1 MGSYRH
7 GSGGVVM
14 WTRKAS
20 LMLTSGVSLILIGM
34 MISNFQLMIVGL
46 TFISFL
52 AINGWVYGHSEL
64 EITRTINDTETPMVN
79 VYKGDDVTVEITISN
94 NSYRRTQQLE
104 VYDNVP
110 HEMKMRQGINQ
121 MRMNLGPGQS
131 ARIRY
136 KVRCPLRGHYTIGPV
151 SVRYRNAFN
160 LFVTESQL
168 EDRTDITVF
177 PQVREIEE
185 ALLRSDVPKMYTGAT
200 TLKTPGPGMEFYS
213 LREYLPSDAFRSINW
228 KAFARTGELMVNE
241 KTRDAVTDVFIILD
255 TRDVSRIGTVLKNPL
270 EMGTIAAASI
280 SSYFIRR
287 RDSVAL
293 VTYGERMEYLSP
305 ETGDNQGYKV
315 LSRLA
320 AVRAKGSMPLQAVT
334 NAMSS
339 RVSRGS
345 PIFIISSLEGD
356 GTTLPA
362 IRDLAGKGH
371 EVIVLSPSSI
381 DLERLISRI
390 PRMSYE
396 VLKLE
401 RQNRLTALSGYGAK
415 VIDWMPDVELS
426 QALLQVR
433 TV

>member
-1 MGSYRH
+1 
-7 GSGGVVM
+7 M
-14 WTRKAS
+14 WTRKAA
-20 LMLTSGVSLILIGM
+20 LMLTSGISLILIGM
-34 MISNFQLMIVGL
+34 MISNFQLMIAGL

-52 AINGWVYGHSEL
+52 AINGWVSGHSDL
-64 EITRTINDTETPMVN
+64 EITRTINGTETTMAN
-79 VYKGDDVTVEITISN
+79 VYKGDDVIVELTISN

-104 VYDNVP
+104 VFDNVP

-131 ARIRY
+131 ARIKYR
-136 KVRCPLRGHYTIGPV
+136 VRCPLRGHYTLGPV
-151 SVRYRNAFN
+151 SVRYRNVFN
-160 LFVTESQL
+160 LFANESKVQ
-168 EDRTDITVF
+168 DRTDITVF

-213 LREYLPSDAFRSINW
+213 LREYLPGDAFRSINW

-280 SSYFIRR
+280 SNYFIRR

-293 VTYGERMEYLSP
+293 VTYGERMNYLPP

-315 LSRLA
+315 LSNLA

-339 RVSRGS
+339 RMSRGS
-345 PIFIISSLEGD
+345 PVFIISSLEGD

-362 IRDLAGKGH
+362 IRNLAARGH

-401 RQNRLTALSGYGAK
+401 RQNRLTAISGYGAK

>member
-1 MGSYRH
+1 
-7 GSGGVVM
+7 M

-293 VTYGERMEYLSP
+293 VTYGERMEYLPP

-339 RVSRGS
+339 RISRGS

>member
-1 MGSYRH
+1 
-7 GSGGVVM
+7 M
-14 WTRKAS
+14 WTRKAA
-20 LMLTSGVSLILIGM
+20 LMLTSGISLILIGM
-34 MISNFQLMIVGL
+34 MISNFQLMIAGL

-52 AINGWVYGHSEL
+52 AINGWVSGHSDL
-64 EITRTINDTETPMVN
+64 EITRTINGTETTMAN
-79 VYKGDDVTVEITISN
+79 VYKGDDVIVELTISN

-104 VYDNVP
+104 VFDNVP

-131 ARIRY
+131 ARIKYR
-136 KVRCPLRGHYTIGPV
+136 VRCPLRGHYTLGPI
-151 SVRYRNAFN
+151 SVRYRNVFN
-160 LFVTESQL
+160 LFANESKVQ
-168 EDRTDITVF
+168 DRTDITVF

-213 LREYLPSDAFRSINW
+213 LREYLPGDAFRSINW

-270 EMGTIAAASI
+270 EMGTIAAASV
-280 SSYFIRR
+280 SNYFIRR

-293 VTYGERMEYLSP
+293 VTYGDKMDYLPP
-305 ETGDNQGYKV
+305 ETGDKQGYKV
-315 LSRLA
+315 LSNLA

-339 RVSRGS
+339 RMSRGS
-345 PIFIISSLEGD
+345 PVFIISSLEGD

-362 IRDLAGKGH
+362 IRNLAGRGH

-401 RQNRLTALSGYGAK
+401 RQNRLTAISGYGAK

>member
-1 MGSYRH
+1 
-7 GSGGVVM
+7 M
-14 WTRKAS
+14 WTRKAA
-20 LMLTSGVSLILIGM
+20 LMLTSGISLILIGM
-34 MISNFQLMIVGL
+34 MISNFQLMIAGL

-52 AINGWVYGHSEL
+52 AINGWVSGHSDL
-64 EITRTINDTETPMVN
+64 EITRTINGTETTMAN
-79 VYKGDDVTVEITISN
+79 VYKGDDVIVELTISN

-104 VYDNVP
+104 VFDNVP

-131 ARIRY
+131 ARIKYR
-136 KVRCPLRGHYTIGPV
+136 VRCPLRGHYTLGPV
-151 SVRYRNAFN
+151 SVRYRNVFN
-160 LFVTESQL
+160 LFANESKVQ
-168 EDRTDITVF
+168 DRTDITVF

-185 ALLRSDVPKMYTGAT
+185 ALLRSNVPKMYTGAT

-213 LREYLPSDAFRSINW
+213 LREYLPGDAFRSINW
-228 KAFARTGELMVNE
+228 KAYARTGELMVNE

-280 SSYFIRR
+280 SNYFIRR

-293 VTYGERMEYLSP
+293 VTYGERMNYLPP

-315 LSRLA
+315 LSNLA

-339 RVSRGS
+339 RMSRGS
-345 PIFIISSLEGD
+345 PVFIISSLEGD

-362 IRDLAGKGH
+362 IRNLAGRGH

-401 RQNRLTALSGYGAK
+401 RQNRLTAISGYGDK
-415 VIDWMPDVELS
+415 VNDWMPDVELS

>member
-1 MGSYRH
+1 
-7 GSGGVVM
+7 M

-79 VYKGDDVTVEITISN
+79 VYKGDDVTVELTISN

-136 KVRCPLRGHYTIGPV
+136 KIRCPLRGHYTIGPV

-280 SSYFIRR
+280 SNYFIRR

-339 RVSRGS
+339 RISRGS

>member
-1 MGSYRH
+1 
-7 GSGGVVM
+7 M
-14 WTRKAS
+14 WTRKAA
-20 LMLTSGVSLILIGM
+20 LMLTSGISLILIGM
-34 MISNFQLMIVGL
+34 MISNFQLMIAGL

-52 AINGWVYGHSEL
+52 AINGWVSGHSDL
-64 EITRTINDTETPMVN
+64 EITRTINGTETTMAN
-79 VYKGDDVTVEITISN
+79 VYKGDDVIVELTISN

-104 VYDNVP
+104 VFDNVP

-131 ARIRY
+131 ARIKYR
-136 KVRCPLRGHYTIGPV
+136 VRCPLRGHYTLGPV
-151 SVRYRNAFN
+151 SVRYRNVFN
-160 LFVTESQL
+160 LFANESKVQ
-168 EDRTDITVF
+168 DRTDITVF

-213 LREYLPSDAFRSINW
+213 LREYLPGDAFRSINW
-228 KAFARTGELMVNE
+228 KAYARTGELMVNE

-280 SSYFIRR
+280 SNYFIRR

-293 VTYGERMEYLSP
+293 VTYGERMNYLPP

-315 LSRLA
+315 LSNLA

-339 RVSRGS
+339 RMSRGS
-345 PIFIISSLEGD
+345 PVFIISSLEGD

-362 IRDLAGKGH
+362 IRNLAGRGH

-401 RQNRLTALSGYGAK
+401 RQNRLTAISGYGAK

>member
-1 MGSYRH
+1 
-7 GSGGVVM
+7 M

-20 LMLTSGVSLILIGM
+20 LMVTSSISLILIGM
-34 MISNFQLMIVGL
+34 MISNFQLMIAGL

-52 AINGWVYGHSEL
+52 AINGWVSGHSDL
-64 EITRTINDTETPMVN
+64 EITRTINGTETTMAN
-79 VYKGDDVTVEITISN
+79 VYKGDDVIVELTISN

-104 VYDNVP
+104 VFDNVP

-131 ARIRY
+131 ARIKYR
-136 KVRCPLRGHYTIGPV
+136 VRCPLRGHYTLGPI
-151 SVRYRNAFN
+151 SVRHRNAFN
-160 LFVTESQL
+160 LFANESKVQ
-168 EDRTDITVF
+168 DRTDITVF

-213 LREYLPSDAFRSINW
+213 LREYLPGDAFRSINW

-270 EMGTIAAASI
+270 EMGTIAAASV
-280 SSYFIRR
+280 SNYFIRR

-293 VTYGERMEYLSP
+293 VTYGDRMDYLPP
-305 ETGDNQGYKV
+305 ETGDKQGYKV
-315 LSRLA
+315 LSNLA

-339 RVSRGS
+339 RMSRGS
-345 PIFIISSLEGD
+345 PVFIISSLEGD

-362 IRDLAGKGH
+362 IRNLAGRGH

-401 RQNRLTALSGYGAK
+401 RQNRLTAISGYGAK

>member
-1 MGSYRH
+1 
-7 GSGGVVM
+7 M
-14 WTRKAS
+14 WTRKAA
-20 LMLTSGVSLILIGM
+20 LMLTSGISLILVGM
-34 MISNFQLMIVGL
+34 MISNFQLMIAGL

-52 AINGWVYGHSEL
+52 AINGWVSGHSDL
-64 EITRTINDTETPMVN
+64 EITRTINGTETTMAN
-79 VYKGDDVTVEITISN
+79 VYKGDDVIVELTISN

-104 VYDNVP
+104 VFDNVP

-131 ARIRY
+131 TRIKYR
-136 KVRCPLRGHYTIGPV
+136 VRCPLRGHYTLGPV

-160 LFVTESQL
+160 LFANESKVQ
-168 EDRTDITVF
+168 DRTDITVF

-213 LREYLPSDAFRSINW
+213 LREYLPGDAFRSINW

-270 EMGTIAAASI
+270 EMGTIAAASV
-280 SSYFIRR
+280 SNYFIRR

-293 VTYGERMEYLSP
+293 VTYGDRMDYLPP
-305 ETGDNQGYKV
+305 ETGDKQGYKV
-315 LSRLA
+315 LSNLA

-339 RVSRGS
+339 RMSRGS
-345 PIFIISSLEGD
+345 PVFIISSLEGD

-362 IRDLAGKGH
+362 IRNLAGRGH

-381 DLERLISRI
+381 DLERLVSRI

-401 RQNRLTALSGYGAK
+401 RQNRLTAISGYGAK

-433 TV
+433 KG

>member
-1 MGSYRH
+1 
-7 GSGGVVM
+7 M
-14 WTRKAS
+14 WTRKAA
-20 LMLTSGVSLILIGM
+20 LMLTSGISLILIGM
-34 MISNFQLMIVGL
+34 MISNFQLMIAGL

-52 AINGWVYGHSEL
+52 AINGWVSGHSDL
-64 EITRTINDTETPMVN
+64 EITRTINGTETTMAN
-79 VYKGDDVTVEITISN
+79 VYKGDDVIVELTISN

-104 VYDNVP
+104 VFDNVP

-131 ARIRY
+131 ARIKYR
-136 KVRCPLRGHYTIGPV
+136 VRCPLRGHYTLGPV
-151 SVRYRNAFN
+151 SVRYRNVFN
-160 LFVTESQL
+160 LFANESKVQ
-168 EDRTDITVF
+168 DRTDITVF

-185 ALLRSDVPKMYTGAT
+185 ALLRSNVPKMYTGAT

-213 LREYLPSDAFRSINW
+213 LREYLPGDAFRSINW

-280 SSYFIRR
+280 SNYFIRR

-293 VTYGERMEYLSP
+293 VTYGERMDYLSP

-315 LSRLA
+315 LSNLA

-339 RVSRGS
+339 RMSRGS
-345 PIFIISSLEGD
+345 PVFIISSLEGD

-362 IRDLAGKGH
+362 IRNLAARGH

-401 RQNRLTALSGYGAK
+401 RQNRLTAISGYGAK

>member
-1 MGSYRH
+1 
-7 GSGGVVM
+7 M
-14 WTRKAS
+14 WPRKAA
-20 LMLTSGVSLILIGM
+20 LMLPSGISLILIGM
-34 MISNFQLMIVGL
+34 MISNFQLMIAGL

-52 AINGWVYGHSEL
+52 AINGWVSGHSDL
-64 EITRTINDTETPMVN
+64 EITRTINGTETTMAN
-79 VYKGDDVTVEITISN
+79 VYKGDDVIVELTISN

-104 VYDNVP
+104 VFDNVP

-131 ARIRY
+131 ARIKYR
-136 KVRCPLRGHYTIGPV
+136 VRCPLRGHYTLGPI

-160 LFVTESQL
+160 LFANESKVQ
-168 EDRTDITVF
+168 DRTDITVF

-213 LREYLPSDAFRSINW
+213 LREYLPGDAFRSINW

-270 EMGTIAAASI
+270 EMGTIAAASV
-280 SSYFIRR
+280 SNYFIRR

-293 VTYGERMEYLSP
+293 VTYGERMDYLSP

-315 LSRLA
+315 LSNLA

-339 RVSRGS
+339 RMSRGS
-345 PIFIISSLEGD
+345 PVFIISSLEGD

-362 IRDLAGKGH
+362 IRNLAARGH

-401 RQNRLTALSGYGAK
+401 RQNRLTAISGYGAK

>member
-1 MGSYRH
+1 
-7 GSGGVVM
+7 M
-14 WTRKAS
+14 WTRKAA
-20 LMLTSGVSLILIGM
+20 LMLTSGISLILIGM
-34 MISNFQLMIVGL
+34 MISNFQLMIAGL

-52 AINGWVYGHSEL
+52 AINGWVSGHSDL
-64 EITRTINDTETPMVN
+64 EITRTINGTETTMAN
-79 VYKGDDVTVEITISN
+79 VYKGDDVIVELTISN

-104 VYDNVP
+104 VFDNVP

-131 ARIRY
+131 ARIKYR
-136 KVRCPLRGHYTIGPV
+136 VRCPLRGHYTLGPV
-151 SVRYRNAFN
+151 SVRYRNVFN
-160 LFVTESQL
+160 LFANESKVQ
-168 EDRTDITVF
+168 DRTDITVF

-213 LREYLPSDAFRSINW
+213 LREYLPGDAFRSINW

-293 VTYGERMEYLSP
+293 VTYGERMNYLPP

-315 LSRLA
+315 LSNLA

-339 RVSRGS
+339 RMSRGS
-345 PIFIISSLEGD
+345 PVFIISSLEGD

-362 IRDLAGKGH
+362 IRNLAGRGH

-401 RQNRLTALSGYGAK
+401 RQNRLTAISGYGAK